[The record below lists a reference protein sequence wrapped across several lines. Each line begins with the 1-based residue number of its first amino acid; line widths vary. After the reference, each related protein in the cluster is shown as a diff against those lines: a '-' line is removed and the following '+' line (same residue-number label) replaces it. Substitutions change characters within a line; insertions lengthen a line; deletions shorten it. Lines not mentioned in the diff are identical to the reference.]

1 MENLQDERL
10 PVMGEGVFLPA
21 YYRQEDARRKL
32 LFTGRRG
39 HLLARVSRTRSIG
52 RLPDVEKQIKS
63 VLQASLTPVFIRF
76 SPPCEL
82 LRKNLRT

>member
-32 LFTGRRG
+32 LFTGGG

-63 VLQASLTPVFIRF
+63 VLQASLTPAFIRF
-76 SPPCEL
+76 SPPSEL
-82 LRKNLRT
+82 